1 VGWLRVA
8 FAIVMSMVVFALIVF
23 LVAELMK

>member
-8 FAIVMSMVVFALIVF
+8 FAIVMSIVVFALIVF